1 MTNEKKPSFLQ
12 RMFGG
17 AKKPQRATRKPRR
30 PSVRKAGTAKA
41 GKGKPFKNPASA
53 GCGKC

>member
-17 AKKPQRATRKPRR
+17 AKKPQRATRKPR